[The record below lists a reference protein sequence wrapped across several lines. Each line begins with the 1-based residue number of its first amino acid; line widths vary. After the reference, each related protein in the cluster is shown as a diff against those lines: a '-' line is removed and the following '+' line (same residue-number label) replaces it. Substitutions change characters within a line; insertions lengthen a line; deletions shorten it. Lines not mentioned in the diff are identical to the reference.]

1 MKAAEFDKELLALAN
16 AQAGS
21 ILSKLGIEYSES
33 NRWLSACCPVHG
45 GDNRTAL
52 AFNVEKGYWK
62 CFTQDCQEKWGS
74 TIVGLVAG
82 VLNYTCDDAVEW
94 LRENVKEIGD
104 LKIKNHKVSDKI
116 YKEECLKLLLRTDF
130 YVKRGFSQLTVD
142 SFEHGKAEKGAM
154 SHRVVF
160 PIRDENAKIRGF
172 SGRWTKK
179 EEIRDGKIVCLS
191 NTGKQVA
198 KWRHTSFNKSDYLYN
213 FYKAKEFCRDELILV
228 ESIGN
233 VMRWW
238 DCGFKNC
245 VACLG
250 SSLSTK
256 QIKLIIPST
265 KKVLLAFDNDKAG
278 LKALKKA
285 SKGLEEYV
293 NIATILPP
301 PDRDWAECSN
311 QEVLDIY
318 GTYIN
323 QC

>member
-1 MKAAEFDKELLALAN
+1 MAEFDKELLALAN

-33 NRWLSACCPVHG
+33 GRWLSSSCPVHN
-45 GDNRTAL
+45 GDNSK
-52 AFNVEKGYWK
+52 AFGFCVDKGYWR

-94 LRENVKEIGD
+94 LRQNVKEIGD
-104 LKIKNHKVSDKI
+104 LKIKSARISDKV

-130 YVKRGFSQLTVD
+130 YVKKGFSQSTVD
-142 SFEHGKAEKGAM
+142 SFEHGKAEKGVM
-154 SHRVVF
+154 RQRVVF

-172 SGRWTKK
+172 SGRWHGKDTLK
-179 EEIRDGKIVCLS
+179 DGKIVCLS
-191 NTGKQVA
+191 DSGKIVP
-198 KWRHTSFNKSDYLYN
+198 KWRHTSFNKSNYLYH
-213 FYKAKEFCRDELILV
+213 FYKAKPFCSQELILV

-250 SSLSTK
+250 SSLSIK
-256 QIKLIIPST
+256 QIRLIIPST

-278 LKALKKA
+278 LKVLKKA
-285 SKGLEEYV
+285 SKSLEEYV

-301 PDRDWAECSN
+301 PDRDWADCSN
-311 QEVLDIY
+311 KEVLDIY
-318 GTYIN
+318 ESYRYK
-323 QC
+323 C